1 MKAIL
6 KFSAFGVSA
15 IVSIWAGSEA
25 SRFFQKTYPK
35 EEIQLPHSCV
45 YKTIMGEES
54 SINTDIYKTPE
65 NVENSLKKGLS
76 WIVEAQQNNG
86 GWGAGLHSRQDVIN
100 PHAVKTDPATTAMV
114 LMALLR
120 NGHTFSQGRY
130 KENAQKALE
139 YLLNAVETAPADSY
153 NITSETGTQ
162 IQIKLGQN
170 IDVVLTAQC
179 LANSLDYLPN
189 NKKLQERTQKA
200 LNICTK
206 KIQMAQNT
214 DGSIRGAGWAG
225 VLQSSFA
232 TNALESAQKKG
243 IKVDDEALRKA
254 RDYQKKNYNAQ
265 TGEIN
270 TEMGAGIVLY
280 SVSGSTRSAAKEAR
294 EVEDKLS
301 KARKDGKISQNA
313 PVTEENLEKAGFSR
327 SEAQRYANAYQTYQK
342 AKEVA
347 QDDKVMVGFGNN
359 GGEEFLS
366 YLQTG
371 ESLIIAKD
379 NAWKKWYN
387 NISGK
392 LIKIQEENGSWR
404 GHHCITSPVFCTAT
418 CLLILSIENDLQ
430 KLEDLGK

>member
-1 MKAIL
+1 MKAFL
-6 KFSAFGVSA
+6 KFSAFGIGAIISA
-15 IVSIWAGSEA
+15 WTGAET
-25 SRFFQKTYPK
+25 SRLFKKTYP
-35 EEIQLPHSCV
+35 EEIQHSRGCV

-54 SINTDIYKTPE
+54 SVDTDIYKTPA
-65 NVENSLKKGLS
+65 NVQNSLKKGLS

-86 GWGAGLHSRQDVIN
+86 GWGAGLHSRQDVMN

-120 NGHTFSQGRY
+120 NGHTFSQGKY

-139 YLLNAVETAPADSY
+139 YLLSAVETAPANSY
-153 NITSETGTQ
+153 NITTETGTQ
-162 IQIKLGQN
+162 IQTKLGQN
-170 IDVVLTAQC
+170 IDVVLTAQS
-179 LANSLDYLPN
+179 LSNALDYLQN
-189 NKKLQERTQKA
+189 DKKLQERTQKA
-200 LNICTK
+200 LHICTQ
-206 KIQMAQNT
+206 KIQMAQNS

-243 IKVDDEALRKA
+243 IKIDDEALRKA

-294 EVEDKLS
+294 EAEDKLT
-301 KARKDGKISQNA
+301 KARKEGKISQNA
-313 PVTEENLEKAGFSR
+313 PATEENLEKAGFSR

-418 CLLILSIENDLQ
+418 CLLILSVENDLQ

>member
-6 KFSAFGVSA
+6 KFSAFGVAALAS
-15 IVSIWAGSEA
+15 VWAGIETN
-25 SRFFQKTYPK
+25 RILTTYSD
-35 EEIQLPHSCV
+35 ENHHSQGCV
-45 YKTIMGEES
+45 YRTIMGEES
-54 SINTDIYKTPE
+54 SAGEAIYKTPE
-65 NVENSLKKGLS
+65 SVKSSLKRGLT
-76 WIVEAQQNNG
+76 WIVQAQQNNG
-86 GWGAGLHSRQDVIN
+86 GWGAGLHSRQDVVN
-100 PHAVKTDPATTAMV
+100 PHAVRTDPATTAMV

-120 NGHTFSQGRY
+120 NGHTFSQGEY
-130 KENAQKALE
+130 KENAKKALE
-139 YLLNAVETAPADSY
+139 YLLNAVENASPQSY
-153 NITSETGTQ
+153 NITTETGTQ
-162 IQIKLGQN
+162 IQTKLGQN

-179 LANSLDYLPN
+179 LANSLDYLQN
-189 NKKLQERTQKA
+189 DKKLQERTQKA
-200 LNICTK
+200 LQVCTQ

-232 TNALESAQKKG
+232 TNALETAQKKG

-265 TGEIN
+265 TGEVN
-270 TEMGAGIVLY
+270 TDMGAGIVLY

-294 EVEDKLS
+294 EAEDKLT
-301 KARKDGKISQNA
+301 KARKEGKISQNA
-313 PVTEENLEKAGFSR
+313 PATEENLEKAGFSR
-327 SEAQRYANAYQTYQK
+327 SEAKRYANAYQTYQK

-347 QDDKVMVGFGNN
+347 QDDNVMVGFGNN

-379 NAWKKWYN
+379 NTWKKWYN
-387 NISGK
+387 NISGR
-392 LIKIQEENGSWR
+392 LVKIQEENGSWR